1 PSEIELGAQEKQSRW
16 VDQGGWLII
25 PRRLGACEERLAKFH
40 DAYATSLARSN
51 FLVTTVD
58 GVVELVEALGFVAIL
73 APLARSCQEAVL
85 AFERPNDDPHSVSD
99 PWSFLLRSGVTANAG
114 QRQSSAL
121 FGI

>member
-1 PSEIELGAQEKQSRW
+1 VGGSRGM
-16 VDQGGWLII
+16 VDHSAKT
-25 PRRLGACEERLAKFH
+25 RSCEERLSKFH
-40 DAYATSLARSN
+40 DTYATSFARSN

-99 PWSFLLRSGVTANAG
+99 PWSFFIAFWNNS
-114 QRQSSAL
+114 
-121 FGI
+121 